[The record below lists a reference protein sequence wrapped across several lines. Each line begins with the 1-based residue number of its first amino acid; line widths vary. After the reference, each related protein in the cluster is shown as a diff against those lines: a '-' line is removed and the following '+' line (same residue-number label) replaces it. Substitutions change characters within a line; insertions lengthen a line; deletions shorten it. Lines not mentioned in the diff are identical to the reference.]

1 MGSYKDKH
9 EIVKHS
15 DIVDCETVARER
27 ILSSSLVFD
36 IIMWTA
42 AATNPYKLNVKLSA
56 LLRTANAR
64 SASFNT
70 TLPSAVA
77 QCLPGHVVRLLFFGW
92 SGSRVKLQ

>member
-1 MGSYKDKH
+1 MRSYKDKH

-36 IIMWTA
+36 VIMWTA

-56 LLRTANAR
+56 LLRTANGQI
-64 SASFNT
+64 SVF
-70 TLPSAVA
+70 
-77 QCLPGHVVRLLFFGW
+77 
-92 SGSRVKLQ
+92 